1 MTLPVFLA
9 QAPAPSVTATISDVA
24 AAIPATAAS
33 PTVTTAPAP
42 TPYHIVVDHG
52 LFWNSGLGILLMLLA
67 AIVIGLIIG
76 LAVRKGGME
85 VLGKFFNDFTNVLA
99 YVVVVLAFCGILL
112 LSYEVLKPSNTP
124 VNLDTAKYVFAAI
137 LPLLGTWVGTVLAHY
152 FQKENL
158 AAATQSITSLASKV
172 GGMDKLQ
179 STPVKTVMI
188 RPDRIDTL
196 PDPLLDKKDEDI
208 KLRELLTHLREG
220 IKRDRLPIFKDNK
233 KSGPAE
239 RVLHRSTVEKFV
251 SDKALASAPPKPIPD
266 LSLADLMA
274 DSQLGAVIRGSFA
287 LVKSDDTLADAKNA
301 MDKASAALGPAG
313 SCYDVFVT
321 EAGKAD
327 ESVIGWITNDI
338 INENAKV

>member
-208 KLRELLTHLREG
+208 KLRELLTHL
-220 IKRDRLPIFKDNK
+220 
-233 KSGPAE
+233 
-239 RVLHRSTVEKFV
+239 
-251 SDKALASAPPKPIPD
+251 
-266 LSLADLMA
+266 
-274 DSQLGAVIRGSFA
+274 
-287 LVKSDDTLADAKNA
+287 
-301 MDKASAALGPAG
+301 
-313 SCYDVFVT
+313 
-321 EAGKAD
+321 
-327 ESVIGWITNDI
+327 
-338 INENAKV
+338 